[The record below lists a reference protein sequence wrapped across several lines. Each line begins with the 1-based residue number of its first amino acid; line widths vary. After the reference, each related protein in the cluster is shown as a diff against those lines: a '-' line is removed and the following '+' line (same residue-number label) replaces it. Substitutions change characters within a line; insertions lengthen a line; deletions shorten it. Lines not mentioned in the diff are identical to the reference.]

1 MRGGHHQA
9 FCTFAVEQ
17 GHKRFIKAAA
27 TFTRVYASLNLTE
40 QKMLEWVCESILFD
54 EVVKLLPTPQES
66 DDDAAS
72 VSHTDGSPVLKPGTP
87 LDYTKGWSNLKV
99 RRGRLPVPWSSKF
112 VSKAVRITRL
122 ELMRLLCN
130 KLRLDD
136 SHATHRLFLENCK
149 WQFWGDMS
157 IKSGG
162 CTRKFVAVQPN
173 RRDFVRVRG
182 QYENT
187 CLSVQLIV
195 FLTIE
200 GLQDIISV
208 PADLRNRSDNCT
220 SITFALVRWLSP
232 HPNAILRDR
241 KLRPVC
247 SPPFDINHA
256 LWSFSPALR
265 PDLTDVIVTE
275 HSDYYPDIPTV
286 ISEQTARYDLILPES
301 INQYINATI
310 IDENDVMET
319 ITLPFS

>member
-1 MRGGHHQA
+1 
-9 FCTFAVEQ
+9 
-17 GHKRFIKAAA
+17 
-27 TFTRVYASLNLTE
+27 
-40 QKMLEWVCESILFD
+40 
-54 EVVKLLPTPQES
+54 
-66 DDDAAS
+66 
-72 VSHTDGSPVLKPGTP
+72 
-87 LDYTKGWSNLKV
+87 
-99 RRGRLPVPWSSKF
+99 
-112 VSKAVRITRL
+112 
-122 ELMRLLCN
+122 
-130 KLRLDD
+130 
-136 SHATHRLFLENCK
+136 
-149 WQFWGDMS
+149 MS

-247 SPPFDINHA
+247 SPPFDIN
-256 LWSFSPALR
+256 LGWVLEK
-265 PDLTDVIVTE
+265 VIKMSCVMV
-275 HSDYYPDIPTV
+275 IPTV
-286 ISEQTARYDLILPES
+286 SSRVGIK
-301 INQYINATI
+301 
-310 IDENDVMET
+310 
-319 ITLPFS
+319 